1 MKNNNLADKIKCLL
15 QHETRYKADAYEFIN
30 AAVNYAVEQDSSNE
44 KKHISARELLAAI
57 SDFAVLQ
64 YGPFAGEVLKNC
76 GINCASDVGN
86 IVFHLIDEKVL
97 YAGENDSREDFNI
110 DFDLFKPVGEAA
122 NVTKSRNVKVP
133 KIV

>member
-1 MKNNNLADKIKCLL
+1 MKNNNLADKIKHLL
-15 QHETRYKADAYEFIN
+15 QHETRYKADAYEFVN
-30 AAVNYAVEQDSSNE
+30 AAVNYAVERDSSKE

-76 GINCASDVGN
+76 GVNCASDIGN

-110 DFDLFKPVGEAA
+110 NFDLFKPVGEAV
-122 NVTKSRNVKVP
+122 NRTQSSNVKVP